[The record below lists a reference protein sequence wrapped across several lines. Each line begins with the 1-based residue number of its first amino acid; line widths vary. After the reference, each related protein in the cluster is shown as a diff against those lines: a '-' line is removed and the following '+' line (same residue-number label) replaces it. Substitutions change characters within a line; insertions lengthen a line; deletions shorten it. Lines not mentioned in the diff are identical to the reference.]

1 MEVILLKD
9 IKGVGKTGEIVKV
22 KEGYAKNF
30 LFPQKA
36 GILAT
41 PEELQKIANKKKRE
55 EKEHEK
61 TIEAA
66 KETAKKLE
74 EKVITVKVKTGDN
87 GKIFGS
93 VTSKEVADIIEK
105 ESKIAI
111 DKKKVT
117 LSEEHIKTTG
127 NYTATVKI
135 YQDVKAVVKL
145 NVEGA

>member
-30 LFPQKA
+30 LFPQNA

-41 PEELQKIANKKKRE
+41 AEELQKIANKKKRE
-55 EKEHEK
+55 EKENQKLLE
-61 TIEAA
+61 EA
-66 KETAKKLE
+66 KEKAKKLE
-74 EKVITVKVKTGDN
+74 GTVVKVTVKTGEN

-93 VTSKEVADIIEK
+93 VTSKEVAEYIEK
-105 ESKIAI
+105 ATGIAI

-127 NYTATVKI
+127 NYNAVVKIHNEVKATVK
-135 YQDVKAVVKL
+135 L
-145 NVEGA
+145 SVEGA

>member
-9 IKGVGKTGEIVKV
+9 IKGVGKKGEIVKV

-30 LFPQKA
+30 LFPQNA

-41 PEELQKIANKKKRE
+41 AEELQKIENKKKKE
-55 EKEHEK
+55 EKENQKLLE
-61 TIEAA
+61 EA
-66 KETAKKLE
+66 KEKAKKLE
-74 EKVITVKVKTGDN
+74 GTIVKIGVKTGEN

-93 VTSKEVADIIEK
+93 VTSKEVAEYIEK
-105 ESKIAI
+105 ATGITI

-127 NYTATVKI
+127 NYTAVVKIHNEVKATVK
-135 YQDVKAVVKL
+135 L
-145 NVEGA
+145 SVEGA

>member
-9 IKGVGKTGEIVKV
+9 IKGVGKKGEIVKV

-30 LFPQKA
+30 LFPQNA

-41 PEELQKIANKKKRE
+41 AEELQKIENKKKKE
-55 EKEHEK
+55 EKENQKLLE
-61 TIEAA
+61 EA
-66 KETAKKLE
+66 KEKAKKLE
-74 EKVITVKVKTGDN
+74 GTTVKIVVKTGEN

-93 VTSKEVADIIEK
+93 VTSKEVAEYIEK
-105 ESKIAI
+105 ATGITI

-127 NYTATVKI
+127 NYTAVVKIHNEVKATVK
-135 YQDVKAVVKL
+135 L
-145 NVEGA
+145 SVEGA

>member
-9 IKGVGKTGEIVKV
+9 IKGVGKKGEIVKV

-30 LFPQKA
+30 LFPQNA

-41 PEELQKIANKKKRE
+41 AEELQKIENKKKKE
-55 EKEHEK
+55 EKENQKLLE
-61 TIEAA
+61 EA
-66 KETAKKLE
+66 KEKAKKLE
-74 EKVITVKVKTGDN
+74 GTIVKVAVKTGEN

-93 VTSKEVADIIEK
+93 VTSKEVAEYIEK
-105 ESKIAI
+105 ATGIAI

-127 NYTATVKI
+127 NYSAVVKIHNEVKATVK
-135 YQDVKAVVKL
+135 L
-145 NVEGA
+145 SVEGA

>member
-9 IKGVGKTGEIVKV
+9 IKGVGKKGEIVKV

-30 LFPQKA
+30 LFPQNA

-41 PEELQKIANKKKRE
+41 AEELQKIENKKKRE
-55 EKEHEK
+55 EKENQKLLE
-61 TIEAA
+61 EA
-66 KETAKKLE
+66 KEKAKKLE
-74 EKVITVKVKTGDN
+74 GTIVKVVVKTGEN

-93 VTSKEVADIIEK
+93 VTSKEVAEYIEK
-105 ESKIAI
+105 ATGIAI

-127 NYTATVKI
+127 NYNAVVKIHNEVKATVK
-135 YQDVKAVVKL
+135 L
-145 NVEGA
+145 SVEGA

>member
-9 IKGVGKTGEIVKV
+9 IKGVGKKGEIVKV

-30 LFPQKA
+30 LFPQNA

-41 PEELQKIANKKKRE
+41 AEELQKIENKKKKE
-55 EKEHEK
+55 EKENQRLLE
-61 TIEAA
+61 EA
-66 KETAKKLE
+66 KEKAKKLE
-74 EKVITVKVKTGDN
+74 GTIVKVAVKTGEN

-93 VTSKEVADIIEK
+93 VTSKEVAEYIEK
-105 ESKIAI
+105 ATGIAI

-127 NYTATVKI
+127 NYSAVVKIHNEVKATVK
-135 YQDVKAVVKL
+135 L
-145 NVEGA
+145 SVEGA

>member
-1 MEVILLKD
+1 MDVILLKD

-22 KEGYAKNF
+22 KEGYANNF

-36 GILAT
+36 GVLAT
-41 PEELQKIANKKKRE
+41 AEELQKIANKKKRE

-61 TIEAA
+61 AVEEAKA
-66 KETAKKLE
+66 TAKKLE
-74 EKVITVKVKTGDN
+74 EKVIKVKVKTGEN

-93 VTSKEVADIIEK
+93 VTSKEIAESIEK
-105 ESKIAI
+105 ESNIAI

-127 NYTATVKI
+127 NYTATIKI
-135 YQDVKAVVKL
+135 FQDIKAVVKIS
-145 NVEGA
+145 VEGV

>member
-1 MEVILLKD
+1 MKVILLND
-9 IKGVGKTGEIVKV
+9 IKGVGKNGEIVKV

-41 PEELQKIANKKKRE
+41 AEELQKIANRKKRE

-61 TIEAA
+61 TIAEAKA
-66 KETAKKLE
+66 TAKALE
-74 EKVITVKVKTGDN
+74 EKVIKFKVKTGES
-87 GKIFGS
+87 GKIFSS
-93 VTSKEVADIIEK
+93 VTSKEIAEAIER
-105 ESKIAI
+105 ETKITI

-127 NYTATVKI
+127 NYTAIIKI
-135 YQDVKAVVKL
+135 YQDVKASVKIC
-145 NVEGA
+145 VEGE